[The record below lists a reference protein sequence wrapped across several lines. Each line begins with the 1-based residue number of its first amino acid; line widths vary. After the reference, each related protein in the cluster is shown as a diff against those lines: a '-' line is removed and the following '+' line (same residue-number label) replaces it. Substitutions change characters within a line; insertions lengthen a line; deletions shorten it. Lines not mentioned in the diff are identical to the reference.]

1 MTAVSKHQDSQD
13 DAFEDPVRDPVD
25 DPMGERADEQV
36 PRAPATTT
44 KPYPPEADP
53 LPDDDTPAAE
63 VAGEQTDP
71 QRRTEV
77 FPEDPA
83 GR

>member
-1 MTAVSKHQDSQD
+1 MMKTPSDHSQP
-13 DAFEDPVRDPVD
+13 PVRTD
-25 DPMGERADEQV
+25 DHTPGPV

-53 LPDDDTPAAE
+53 TPDDDTSPAE

-71 QRRTEV
+71 ASRTV
-77 FPEDPA
+77 AFPEDA
-83 GR
+83 GDAG